1 MSTLSSAK
9 LYARMALLRRQVL
22 LRQLI
27 RRTMAGALAVAAIIV
42 AAGLSTYALF
52 LTIRVPF
59 GDLGATLAIAAI
71 YLAAAFSLLV
81 YALREPASPEL
92 EALAEMEAAALE
104 TAMADSQGVVEMLTA
119 AGHRIES
126 LGDSLTL
133 GFGILS
139 ALRKLLASRKS

>member
-52 LTIRVPF
+52 LTILAPF
-59 GDLGATLAIAAI
+59 GELGATLAIAAI
-71 YLAAAFSLLV
+71 YLAAALILLV

-92 EALAEMEAAALE
+92 EALAEMEAAAFE
-104 TAMADSQGVVEMLTA
+104 TTIADSQGVVEMFTA

-133 GFGILS
+133 GVGILS
-139 ALRKLLASRKS
+139 ALRKLLASHK